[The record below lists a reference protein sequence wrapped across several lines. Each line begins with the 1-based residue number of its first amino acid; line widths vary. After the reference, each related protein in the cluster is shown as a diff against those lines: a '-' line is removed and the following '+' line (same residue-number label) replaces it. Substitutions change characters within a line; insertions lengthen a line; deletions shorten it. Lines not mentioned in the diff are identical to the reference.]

1 MIRVCAE
8 VHIHTTH
15 VRQARRTAV
24 HDLKVKGR
32 TPVAQ
37 TDPPRDVMRSVAPG
51 QMRDPTAGLHI
62 DGTIA
67 GQVRK
72 YQG

>member
-1 MIRVCAE
+1 
-8 VHIHTTH
+8 
-15 VRQARRTAV
+15 
-24 HDLKVKGR
+24 
-32 TPVAQ
+32 
-37 TDPPRDVMRSVAPG
+37 MRSVAPG